1 MLKRILDRPITVT
14 MAVLVI
20 VVLGIVSLRSMPV
33 SLIPDIDIPYITVQV
48 NDQSLSAREMDKSV
62 LRPLRQQLI
71 QINSLQDIVSETKDG
86 SGTIKLTFDQ
96 GANIDYIFIEVNEKI
111 DRSLSSLPKID
122 RPKVFK
128 ASATDIPAFYVN
140 MTLRGAGGEDKFSD
154 MSRFASEVVVK
165 RIEQLPQVAMADI
178 SGEVTPEIL
187 IIPDE
192 DKLRQLGMGIGNF
205 ESLISAANVKLGSL
219 TIRDG
224 EYRYNVKFQSF
235 AANKD
240 DIANIYFKSGSRVL
254 QIKDVANVVEQ
265 PAKRSGLVRSDGTE
279 AITMAVIKQNDAKM
293 SELKKGMNSL
303 MEQFSKDYP
312 DVKFEVTR
320 DQTAL
325 LEYSINNLFG
335 NIVVGVLLACLVIFL
350 FMKDFRSPALVSL
363 TIPLSLL
370 FSMLVFYCIGLTI
383 NIISLSGLILGVGM
397 LTDNTVVLIDNITAR
412 WQRGD
417 DLRTAV
423 LEGTK
428 EVTGAMLSSVLTT
441 CAVFIP
447 LIFVSGIA
455 GAMFYDQA
463 MSITVVLLTSYIV
476 TITVIPVYYWW
487 WYKGSNSFKP
497 NKFLSRFSFDKVEE
511 GYEKGVVA
519 MLRHRWFGWGLF
531 ALSAVGIV
539 VCFSLMRKEKLP
551 EITYSDT
558 VLNVDWNE
566 SVSLE
571 ENDARV
577 AALCAAV
584 KGDVS
589 QTTALVGV
597 QQFVLNHGSEQSLSQ
612 AAVYFKCPDAST
624 LRHLKATIDGVLSSK
639 YPLSSSSF
647 ENPGNIFE
655 MVFSDKEPPIL
666 ARLRPVS
673 RPELEVGLLRQ
684 VMDKLG
690 KKFNGVPGVSV
701 KTDILYIADPELMAL
716 YGVSFSELTKV
727 LENALN
733 GNELFDIVYG
743 SRSLPVVMGV
753 NASDLSSILE
763 NSFIHHTDQD
773 IPASALMRQTSDED
787 LKTIYAGTEGNYY
800 PVAFDVPS
808 SKAKATMQ
816 EVDSIVRKD
825 GNFEVGFSGSWFSNR
840 KMVNDMAVVILIA
853 IALLYLILASQFESL
868 IQPLVILS
876 EVVIDIF
883 FSLLLLWIC
892 GVSINLM
899 SLIGL
904 VVICG
909 IVINDSILKIDTMN
923 RLRKEGMSLDRSIL
937 EAGHRRIKA
946 IIMTSLTT
954 IFSVCPFLARGNM
967 GADLQFPMSLVII
980 VGMVVGTFVS
990 LFFIPML
997 YYSIYR
1003 KK

>member
-1 MLKRILDRPITVT
+1 MLRRILDRPITVT

-71 QINSLQDIVSETKDG
+71 QINSLQDIVSEAKDG

-192 DKLRQLGMGIGNF
+192 DKLRQLGLGIGNF

-293 SELKKGMNSL
+293 SELKKEMNSL

-417 DLRTAV
+417 NLRAAV

-612 AAVYFKCPDAST
+612 AAVYFKCPNAST
-624 LRHLKATIDGVLSSK
+624 LRHLKTTVDGVLSSE

-655 MVFSDKEPPIL
+655 MVFSNKEPSLL

-716 YGVSFSELTKV
+716 YGVRFSELTKV

-743 SRSLPVVMGV
+743 SRSLPVVMGL
-753 NASDLSSILE
+753 NASDLSSILD
-763 NSFIHHTDQD
+763 NSFIHRADQD

-808 SKAKATMQ
+808 FKAKSTMH

-825 GNFEVGFSGSWFSNR
+825 GNFDVGFSGSWFSNR
-840 KMVNDMAVVILIA
+840 KMVDDMAVVILIA

-883 FSLLLLWIC
+883 F
-892 GVSINLM
+892 
-899 SLIGL
+899 
-904 VVICG
+904 
-909 IVINDSILKIDTMN
+909 
-923 RLRKEGMSLDRSIL
+923 
-937 EAGHRRIKA
+937 
-946 IIMTSLTT
+946 
-954 IFSVCPFLARGNM
+954 
-967 GADLQFPMSLVII
+967 
-980 VGMVVGTFVS
+980 
-990 LFFIPML
+990 
-997 YYSIYR
+997 
-1003 KK
+1003 

>member
-71 QINSLQDIVSETKDG
+71 QINSLQDIVSEAKDG

-350 FMKDFRSPALVSL
+350 FM
-363 TIPLSLL
+363 
-370 FSMLVFYCIGLTI
+370 
-383 NIISLSGLILGVGM
+383 
-397 LTDNTVVLIDNITAR
+397 
-412 WQRGD
+412 
-417 DLRTAV
+417 
-423 LEGTK
+423 
-428 EVTGAMLSSVLTT
+428 
-441 CAVFIP
+441 
-447 LIFVSGIA
+447 
-455 GAMFYDQA
+455 
-463 MSITVVLLTSYIV
+463 
-476 TITVIPVYYWW
+476 
-487 WYKGSNSFKP
+487 
-497 NKFLSRFSFDKVEE
+497 
-511 GYEKGVVA
+511 
-519 MLRHRWFGWGLF
+519 
-531 ALSAVGIV
+531 
-539 VCFSLMRKEKLP
+539 
-551 EITYSDT
+551 
-558 VLNVDWNE
+558 
-566 SVSLE
+566 
-571 ENDARV
+571 
-577 AALCAAV
+577 
-584 KGDVS
+584 
-589 QTTALVGV
+589 
-597 QQFVLNHGSEQSLSQ
+597 
-612 AAVYFKCPDAST
+612 
-624 LRHLKATIDGVLSSK
+624 
-639 YPLSSSSF
+639 
-647 ENPGNIFE
+647 
-655 MVFSDKEPPIL
+655 
-666 ARLRPVS
+666 
-673 RPELEVGLLRQ
+673 
-684 VMDKLG
+684 
-690 KKFNGVPGVSV
+690 
-701 KTDILYIADPELMAL
+701 
-716 YGVSFSELTKV
+716 
-727 LENALN
+727 
-733 GNELFDIVYG
+733 
-743 SRSLPVVMGV
+743 
-753 NASDLSSILE
+753 
-763 NSFIHHTDQD
+763 
-773 IPASALMRQTSDED
+773 
-787 LKTIYAGTEGNYY
+787 
-800 PVAFDVPS
+800 
-808 SKAKATMQ
+808 
-816 EVDSIVRKD
+816 
-825 GNFEVGFSGSWFSNR
+825 
-840 KMVNDMAVVILIA
+840 
-853 IALLYLILASQFESL
+853 
-868 IQPLVILS
+868 
-876 EVVIDIF
+876 
-883 FSLLLLWIC
+883 
-892 GVSINLM
+892 
-899 SLIGL
+899 
-904 VVICG
+904 
-909 IVINDSILKIDTMN
+909 
-923 RLRKEGMSLDRSIL
+923 
-937 EAGHRRIKA
+937 
-946 IIMTSLTT
+946 
-954 IFSVCPFLARGNM
+954 
-967 GADLQFPMSLVII
+967 
-980 VGMVVGTFVS
+980 
-990 LFFIPML
+990 
-997 YYSIYR
+997 
-1003 KK
+1003 

>member
-584 KGDVS
+584 KGDAS

-612 AAVYFKCPDAST
+612 AAVYFQVYRCFYFEASEGDDRRST
-624 LRHLKATIDGVLSSK
+624 FFEI
-639 YPLSSSSF
+639 SSF
-647 ENPGNIFE
+647 F
-655 MVFSDKEPPIL
+655 
-666 ARLRPVS
+666 
-673 RPELEVGLLRQ
+673 
-684 VMDKLG
+684 
-690 KKFNGVPGVSV
+690 
-701 KTDILYIADPELMAL
+701 
-716 YGVSFSELTKV
+716 
-727 LENALN
+727 
-733 GNELFDIVYG
+733 
-743 SRSLPVVMGV
+743 
-753 NASDLSSILE
+753 
-763 NSFIHHTDQD
+763 
-773 IPASALMRQTSDED
+773 
-787 LKTIYAGTEGNYY
+787 
-800 PVAFDVPS
+800 
-808 SKAKATMQ
+808 
-816 EVDSIVRKD
+816 
-825 GNFEVGFSGSWFSNR
+825 
-840 KMVNDMAVVILIA
+840 
-853 IALLYLILASQFESL
+853 
-868 IQPLVILS
+868 
-876 EVVIDIF
+876 IF
-883 FSLLLLWIC
+883 F
-892 GVSINLM
+892 
-899 SLIGL
+899 
-904 VVICG
+904 
-909 IVINDSILKIDTMN
+909 
-923 RLRKEGMSLDRSIL
+923 
-937 EAGHRRIKA
+937 
-946 IIMTSLTT
+946 
-954 IFSVCPFLARGNM
+954 
-967 GADLQFPMSLVII
+967 
-980 VGMVVGTFVS
+980 
-990 LFFIPML
+990 
-997 YYSIYR
+997 
-1003 KK
+1003 

>member
-48 NDQSLSAREMDKSV
+48 NDQSLSTREMDKSV

-71 QINSLQDIVSETKDG
+71 QINSLQDIVSEAKDG

-235 AANKD
+235 AASKD

-293 SELKKGMNSL
+293 SELKKEMNSL

-519 MLRHRWFGWGLF
+519 MLRHRWFGSGLF

-577 AALCAAV
+577 AALCAVV

-597 QQFVLNHGSEQSLSQ
+597 QQFVLNQGSEQSLSQ

-624 LRHLKATIDGVLSSK
+624 LRHLKATVDGVLSSN

-743 SRSLPVVMGV
+743 SRSLPVVIGL
-753 NASDLSSILE
+753 NASDLSSILD
-763 NSFIHHTDQD
+763 NSFIHRADQD
-773 IPASALMRQTSDED
+773 IPVSALMRQTSDED

-800 PVAFDVPS
+800 PVTFDVPS
-808 SKAKATMQ
+808 FKAKSTMH

-825 GNFEVGFSGSWFSNR
+825 GNFEVGFSGSWFSNK
-840 KMVNDMAVVILIA
+840 KMVDDMAVVILIA

-937 EAGHRRIKA
+937 EAGHRRMKA